1 MRYVS
6 SKTGSTV
13 SLLEQAVTDGGD
25 AGPDPVLLGPK
36 EVEVGSCIVSSKQ
49 AQLNP
54 SRSRQSS
61 NAPCAPSRRVG
72 RQGLPGT

>member
-1 MRYVS
+1 MQGFL
-6 SKTGSTV
+6 KTGSTV
-13 SLLEQAVTDGGD
+13 ALLEQAVTDDGD

-54 SRSRQSS
+54 SRSKQPSS
-61 NAPCAPSRRVG
+61 APCAPTRTRGSQSWPV
-72 RQGLPGT
+72 